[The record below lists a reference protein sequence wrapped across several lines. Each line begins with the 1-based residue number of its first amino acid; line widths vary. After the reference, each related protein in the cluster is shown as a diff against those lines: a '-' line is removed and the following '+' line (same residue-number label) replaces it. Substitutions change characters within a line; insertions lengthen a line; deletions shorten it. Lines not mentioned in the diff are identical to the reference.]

1 MLVTIERIEH
11 KKNGEGSVYAIVHL
25 EGGQRVY
32 CWDGKVIGALQAG
45 AVYEVEVKEGRFP
58 RLVKARPVAS
68 TNGAGE
74 TIVSREGRQALE
86 ASAAERLEALRL
98 VLTLAQ
104 WTRLDSVDA
113 ALAAADKVLQ
123 WLKEGGGR

>member
-11 KKNGEGSVYAIVHL
+11 KKNGEGHAYAVVHTS
-25 EGGQRVY
+25 
-32 CWDGKVIGALQAG
+32 DGRRLYAWSSKAVEALQPG
-45 AVYEVEVKEGRFP
+45 GVFDVEVREGKWP
-58 RLVKARPVAS
+58 RLVKARPVA
-68 TNGAGE
+68 TANGSGE
-74 TIVSREGRQALE
+74 TIVSREGHQALE

-123 WLKEGGGR
+123 WLRGGGR